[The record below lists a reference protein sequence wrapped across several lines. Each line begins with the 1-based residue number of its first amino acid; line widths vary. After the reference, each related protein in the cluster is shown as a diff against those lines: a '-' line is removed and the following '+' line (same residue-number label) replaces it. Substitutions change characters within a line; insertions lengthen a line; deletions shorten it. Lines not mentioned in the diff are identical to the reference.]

1 MSRYTGPRLKVLRAL
16 GVDLPGLSR
25 KSMQDRPTPPGQHGL
40 KKMSGRKS
48 EFGQQLME
56 KQKLRYNYGLTEGQ
70 ANEISRLKALNA
82 GTAKRLADLES
93 GHAIIELGRKLIE
106 LSEVNH
112 TLSSAAQRV
121 WCLEKTIQAAHDEYR
136 RLSSERDALALQIH
150 GQQPARQ
157 HQNWVTRSIW
167 AECPLPKLD

>member
-1 MSRYTGPRLKVLRAL
+1 MLAPLKNRAILEKEPSETPADCSYPDDAERLQRARLEAEVGSLRQALRESRAALRRSATQ
-16 GVDLPGLSR
+16 SA
-25 KSMQDRPTPPGQHGL
+25 
-40 KKMSGRKS
+40 
-48 EFGQQLME
+48 
-56 KQKLRYNYGLTEGQ
+56 QKLIAQ

-82 GTAKRLADLES
+82 YTTKRLADLES

-136 RLSSERDALALQIH
+136 RLSSERDALALQVH
-150 GQQPARQ
+150 GQQPAGQ
-157 HQNWVTRSIW
+157 HQN
-167 AECPLPKLD
+167 

>member
-1 MSRYTGPRLKVLRAL
+1 MLAPLKNRAILEKEPAEAPADCSYPDDAERLQRARLEAEVGSLRQALRESRAALRRSATQ
-16 GVDLPGLSR
+16 S
-25 KSMQDRPTPPGQHGL
+25 T
-40 KKMSGRKS
+40 
-48 EFGQQLME
+48 
-56 KQKLRYNYGLTEGQ
+56 QKLIAQ

-157 HQNWVTRSIW
+157 HQN
-167 AECPLPKLD
+167 